1 MPQTLFHKDCG
12 LLMHPSSLPNH
23 FGIGDFGP
31 SSIQWIE
38 ALAAHGQNTWQ
49 ILPLNPAGYGDS
61 PYQGLSAFAA
71 NPVFI
76 SPEDL
81 HARGLID
88 EPELMALQVPLA
100 ERVDYA
106 QVYSNKTE
114 LTTRAALQFFSLEA
128 DHPLRIEY
136 NAFCQTESNWLKAFA
151 LFSALKANFGGVAWT
166 DWPSEYRDRNAAALE
181 SISIELKSDINRIYF
196 EQFILRL
203 QWTAV
208 QERARE
214 LGLRLVGD
222 LPIFVAHDSADV
234 WCHHELFRLN
244 SDGSPSVIAGVPLT
258 IFHRLVSFG
267 VIRSMIGMRT
277 VAIITHGGVR
287 D

>member
-1 MPQTLFHKDCG
+1 MPQILFNKDCG
-12 LLMHPSSLPNH
+12 LLAHPSSLPNR

-31 SSIQWIE
+31 ASIQWIE

-88 EPELMALQVPLA
+88 EPELMALQLPLG

-114 LTTRAALQFFSLEA
+114 LTTRAALNFFSLEA
-128 DHPLRIEY
+128 AHPLRIQY
-136 NAFCQTESNWLKAFA
+136 NTFCQTERNWLKAFA

-166 DWPSEYRDRNAAALE
+166 DWPSEYRDRDAAALE
-181 SISIELKSDINRIYF
+181 SISIELKSDINRI
-196 EQFILRL
+196 
-203 QWTAV
+203 
-208 QERARE
+208 
-214 LGLRLVGD
+214 
-222 LPIFVAHDSADV
+222 
-234 WCHHELFRLN
+234 
-244 SDGSPSVIAGVPLT
+244 
-258 IFHRLVSFG
+258 
-267 VIRSMIGMRT
+267 
-277 VAIITHGGVR
+277 
-287 D
+287 

>member
-1 MPQTLFHKDCG
+1 MPQILFNKDCG
-12 LLMHPSSLPNH
+12 LLAHPSSLPNR

-88 EPELMALQVPLA
+88 ESELIALELPLD

-106 QVYSNKTE
+106 QVYSNKIE
-114 LTTRAALQFFSLEA
+114 LTTRAALRFFA
-128 DHPLRIEY
+128 
-136 NAFCQTESNWLKAFA
+136 
-151 LFSALKANFGGVAWT
+151 
-166 DWPSEYRDRNAAALE
+166 
-181 SISIELKSDINRIYF
+181 
-196 EQFILRL
+196 
-203 QWTAV
+203 
-208 QERARE
+208 
-214 LGLRLVGD
+214 
-222 LPIFVAHDSADV
+222 
-234 WCHHELFRLN
+234 
-244 SDGSPSVIAGVPLT
+244 
-258 IFHRLVSFG
+258 
-267 VIRSMIGMRT
+267 
-277 VAIITHGGVR
+277 
-287 D
+287 

>member
-1 MPQTLFHKDCG
+1 MPQILFNKDCG
-12 LLMHPSSLPNH
+12 LLAHPSSLPNH

-31 SSIQWIE
+31 ASIQWIE

-61 PYQGLSAFAA
+61 PYQGLSAFAT

-88 EPELMALQVPLA
+88 EPELMALELPLG

-114 LTTRAALQFFSLEA
+114 LTTRAALKFFSVEA
-128 DHPLRIEY
+128 AHPLCIQY

-151 LFSALKANFGGVAWT
+151 LFSAL
-166 DWPSEYRDRNAAALE
+166 
-181 SISIELKSDINRIYF
+181 
-196 EQFILRL
+196 
-203 QWTAV
+203 
-208 QERARE
+208 
-214 LGLRLVGD
+214 
-222 LPIFVAHDSADV
+222 
-234 WCHHELFRLN
+234 
-244 SDGSPSVIAGVPLT
+244 
-258 IFHRLVSFG
+258 
-267 VIRSMIGMRT
+267 
-277 VAIITHGGVR
+277 
-287 D
+287 